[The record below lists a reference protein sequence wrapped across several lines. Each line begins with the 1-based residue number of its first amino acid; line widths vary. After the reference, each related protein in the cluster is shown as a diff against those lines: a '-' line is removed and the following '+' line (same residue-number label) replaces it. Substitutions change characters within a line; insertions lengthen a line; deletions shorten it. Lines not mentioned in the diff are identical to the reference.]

1 MVLIYVKKET
11 SRISY
16 IFKHICQRILGVEVT
31 FTTSLEEFISFPAA
45 KISYGKKPLGN
56 ELFFQSN
63 GLLEQQGIESV
74 EINVKPWEETIGFFA
89 VSESSALPFDIFAAS
104 FYLLTRYEEYL
115 PHVKDDFNRFMSSES
130 LAFQENF
137 LHQPV
142 VDIWAYKFKMELMK
156 AFPDLEFK
164 NRKFE
169 IHPVVE
175 VSAPFDYKNKGFF
188 RTCVGYSA
196 DLFRG
201 KFRRIRERTK
211 VLLGL
216 QRDPRD
222 SFKWMINTAKHGN
235 FKMTFFFLLGEALS
249 FTESLN
255 THRQKF
261 KLLLKYVADYEDVG
275 LIFSYEALSDY
286 QILKNEKKRLEEIIN
301 RSLAKSMNIENL
313 VRLPDMYRNLI
324 ELEVQNDYTMAYPD
338 VPGFRAGTCT
348 SFLFYDIDYEV
359 KTPLLIQPIT
369 FIARTLNQRYSAD
382 LEKRIHL
389 FIKEVEKVNG
399 NLIIV
404 FSNEDFAQTPENEV
418 WRKLFSEKLSKYEA

>member
-1 MVLIYVKKET
+1 MLLIYVKKET

-16 IFKHICQRILGVEVT
+16 TFKHICQRILGVSIT
-31 FTTSLEEFISFPAA
+31 FTTSLEEFISFPGA

-74 EINVKPWEETIGFFA
+74 EIQVKSWGETIGFFA
-89 VSESSALPFDIFAAS
+89 VSESSALPFEIFAAS

-115 PHVKDDFNRFMSSES
+115 PHVKDDLNRFMASES
-130 LAFQENF
+130 LAFQNDF

-142 VDIWAYKFKMELMK
+142 VDIWAYKFKKKLVA

-164 NRKFE
+164 VQKFE

-175 VSAPFDYKNKGFF
+175 VSAPYDYKNKGFF
-188 RTCVGYSA
+188 RTWIGYSA
-196 DLFRG
+196 DLFKGRF
-201 KFRRIRERTK
+201 KRIRERTK

-222 SFKWMINTAKHGN
+222 SFKWIINTAKHSN
-235 FKMTFFFLLGEALS
+235 FKMSFFFLLGEALS

-275 LIFSYEALSDY
+275 LIFSYEALSDN
-286 QILKNEKKRLEEIIN
+286 QVLKKEKKRFEEIVN
-301 RSLAKSMNIENL
+301 NSLSKSMNTESL
-313 VRLPDMYRNLI
+313 VRLPEMYRNLI
-324 ELEVQNDYTMAYPD
+324 ELEIQNDYTMAYPD
-338 VPGFRAGTCT
+338 VAGFRAGTCT
-348 SFLFYDIDYEV
+348 PFLFYDIDYEV
-359 KTPLLIQPIT
+359 KTPLVIQPIT
-369 FIARTLNQRYSAD
+369 FITRTLKQRYSAN
-382 LEKRIHL
+382 LERRIDL
-389 FIKEVEKVNG
+389 FINEVKKVNG
-399 NLIIV
+399 TLIIV
-404 FSNEDFAQTPENEV
+404 FSNQDFAQIPENEV
-418 WRKLFSEKLSKYEA
+418 WRKIFSEKLSKYEA

>member
-1 MVLIYVKKET
+1 MLLIYVKKET

-16 IFKHICQRILGVEVT
+16 IFKHICQRILGVEVA

-56 ELFFQSN
+56 ELFFRSS

-74 EINVKPWEETIGFFA
+74 EISVKPWDETVGFFA
-89 VSESSALPFDIFAAS
+89 VSESSTLPFDIFAAS

-115 PHVKDDFNRFMSSES
+115 PHVKDDFNRFMASES
-130 LAFQENF
+130 LAFQAGF

-142 VDIWAYKFKMELMK
+142 IDIWAYKFKEKLI
-156 AFPDLEFK
+156 AVFPDLKFK
-164 NRKFE
+164 NRKIE

-188 RTCVGYSA
+188 RTWVGYSA
-196 DLFRG
+196 DLFKG

-222 SFKWMINTAKHGN
+222 SFKWMVNTAKHSN
-235 FKMTFFFLLGEALS
+235 FNMTFFFLLGEALS

-275 LIFSYEALSDY
+275 LIFSYEALSDF
-286 QILKNEKKRLEEIIN
+286 QTLKNEKWRLEETVN
-301 RSLAKSMNIENL
+301 RTLTKSMNIENL
-313 VRLPDMYRNLI
+313 VRLPEMYRNLI
-324 ELEVQNDYTMAYPD
+324 ELEIKNDFTMAYPD
-338 VPGFRAGTCT
+338 AAGFRAGTCT
-348 SFLFYDIDYEV
+348 PFLFYDIDYEV
-359 KTPLLIQPIT
+359 KTPLVVQPIT
-369 FIARTLNQRYSAD
+369 FITRALKQRYSAD
-382 LEKRIHL
+382 LEKRIHQ
-389 FIKEVEKVNG
+389 FIHEVEKVNG
-399 NLIIV
+399 SLIIV
-404 FSNEDFAQTPENEV
+404 FSNEDFAQIPENEI
-418 WRKLFSEKLSKYEA
+418 WRRLFSEKLSKYEA